1 MQLAHEIDE
10 LGNPVGMPVNDDR
23 TPAIPD
29 RSRVLLGD
37 YARLEP
43 LARRHATEL
52 WTAFSDDA
60 DGRMWT
66 YMHAGPFGDEAAFTL
81 WLTQLCAL
89 DSLFL
94 YAIIDRDTD
103 VAIGF
108 ASYLRVDPGSRSI
121 EVGWVTFSP
130 RLQRSRVGTD
140 AMFVM
145 MREAFALGYR
155 RYEWKCNAL
164 NAPSIA
170 AAHRYGFSFE
180 GLFRQA
186 LTVKGRNRDTAWF
199 AVIDRDWPSLE
210 SAFERWLAADN
221 FDASGRQRRRL
232 SELTAPC
239 VESYWPTLSVN
250 P

>member
-1 MQLAHEIDE
+1 MRLAHEFDE
-10 LGNPVGMPVNDDR
+10 LGNPVGMPVHDDR

-37 YARLEP
+37 YAVLEP
-43 LARRHATEL
+43 LAPRHATDL
-52 WTAFSDDA
+52 WNAFSDDA

-66 YMHAGPFGDEAAFTL
+66 YMHAGPFGDEEEFTL

-89 DSLFL
+89 DQLFL
-94 YAIIDRDTD
+94 YAVVEKATGT
-103 VAIGF
+103 ALGF
-108 ASYLRVDPGSRSI
+108 ASFLRVDPGSRSL

-221 FDASGRQRRRL
+221 FDASGRQRLRL

-239 VESYWPTLSVN
+239 VESYWPTVTVTI
-250 P
+250 